1 MSNVL
6 AASLWEGLV
15 YVVRRPLRSAI
26 TAITCAVAIAVTVNV
41 ISLNYGLDEDVRADI
56 ARYGRTTI
64 DVGRS
69 PLIRPGAQRAPF
81 GAAELARIRGAVA
94 GLDAAVVPLRQEMV
108 SATGAA
114 TIARVPI
121 VAVTPEYA
129 VTLRVKLLAGR
140 WLTASDH
147 GFDACVLDQSAAA
160 SLFPDSARAADSGT
174 FGTASF
180 DARQVLGRRVTL
192 TGRSERVTTVVGVL
206 EDPMTYR
213 RLFEAFDE
221 GRSSRTLVG
230 ALLSFRN
237 VYVPA
242 DALPTDDLTLVNV
255 VLPDERTLEV
265 AAERLRLLW
274 PSASL
279 DAIAATASPITVFVR
294 RDWMDA
300 LGGTTQGAAFL
311 GNIVWILIVLV
322 ACVMISTLNLISIRE
337 RYDEIAIRRCEGARK
352 THIAAQVTA
361 EGVLVSLVGGVLGL
375 PLGHLGALLLR
386 RIVDFPFRFDARYAG
401 IAMVVSAALGLLASV
416 VPARRAAALDPAR
429 VLTRRVT

>member
-1 MSNVL
+1 MSSAL
-6 AASLWEGLV
+6 TASLREGLL

-26 TAITCAVAIAVTVNV
+26 TAITSAVAIAVTVNV

-56 ARYGRTTI
+56 TRYGRMTI

-69 PLIRPGAQRAPF
+69 PLIRPGAPRAPF
-81 GAAELARIRGAVA
+81 GQAELARIREALS

-108 SATGAA
+108 SATGTA
-114 TIARVPI
+114 TVARVPL
-121 VAVTPEYA
+121 VAVTPDYA
-129 VTLRVKLLAGR
+129 ATLRVRLLAGR
-140 WLTASDH
+140 WLAASDH
-147 GFDACVLDQSAAA
+147 GLDACVLDQSAAA
-160 SLFPDSARAADSGT
+160 SLFPASAGAPDAGT
-174 FGTASF
+174 FGAAAF
-180 DARQVLGRRVTL
+180 DATQVLGRRVTL
-192 TGRSERVTTVVGVL
+192 SGGSSRFTTVVGVL

-221 GRSSRTLVG
+221 GRSTRTLVG

-242 DALPTDDLTLVNV
+242 DAMPTDDLTLVSV
-255 VLPDERTLEV
+255 VMRDEAGLDV
-265 AAERLRLLW
+265 AAERLRRLW
-274 PSASL
+274 PAASL
-279 DAIAATASPITVFVR
+279 DAIASAAAPITVFVR

-352 THIAAQVTA
+352 SGIAAQVTA
-361 EGVLVSLVGGVLGL
+361 EGVLVSLVGGLLGL
-375 PLGHLGALLLR
+375 PLGHLGAILLR

-401 IAMVVSAALGLLASV
+401 VAMVVSALLGLVASV

>member
-1 MSNVL
+1 MSSVL
-6 AASLWEGLV
+6 LSTLLEGIL
-15 YVVRRPLRSAI
+15 YALRRPLRSAI
-26 TAITCAVAIAVTVNV
+26 TAITVAVAIAVTVNV
-41 ISLNYGLDEDVRADI
+41 ISLNYGLDEDIRADVT
-56 ARYGRTTI
+56 RFGRTTI

-69 PLIRPGAQRAPF
+69 PLIRPGAPRPAF
-81 GAAELARIRGAVA
+81 GEAELARIREAVA
-94 GLDAAVVPLRQEMV
+94 GLDAAVVPLRQEMASV
-108 SATGAA
+108 TGAV
-114 TIARVPI
+114 TIPRLPL
-121 VAVTPEYA
+121 VAVTPDYA
-129 VTLRVKLLAGR
+129 ATLRVRLLAGR
-140 WLTASDH
+140 WLTVADH

-160 SLFPDSARAADSGT
+160 SLFPESVRPAAAGS
-174 FGTASF
+174 FGASSLDATA
-180 DARQVLGRRVTL
+180 VLGRTL
-192 TGRSERVTTVVGVL
+192 ALAGRADRTTTVVGVL

-213 RLFEAFDE
+213 RLFESFDE

-242 DALPTDDLTLVNV
+242 DAMPTDDLTLVNV
-255 VLPDERTLEV
+255 VLPDERRLEI
-265 AAERLRLLW
+265 AAQRLYALW
-274 PSASL
+274 PAASL
-279 DAIAATASPITVFVR
+279 DAVATTASPITVFVR

-311 GNIVWILIVLV
+311 GNIVWLLIVLV

-361 EGVLVSLVGGVLGL
+361 EGVLVSLVGGALGL
-375 PLGHLGALLLR
+375 PLGHLGAALLR
-386 RIVDFPFRFDARYAG
+386 RIVDFPFRFDVRYAG
-401 IAMVVSAALGLLASV
+401 AAMVISAVLGLLASV

>member
-1 MSNVL
+1 MSSVL
-6 AASLWEGLV
+6 LATLAEGVL
-15 YVVRRPLRSAI
+15 YVLRRPLRSAI
-26 TAITCAVAIAVTVNV
+26 TAITVAVAIAVTVNV

-56 ARYGRTTI
+56 TRFGRTTI

-81 GAAELARIRGAVA
+81 GEAELAQISVAVA
-94 GLDAAVVPLRQEMV
+94 GLDAAVVPLRQEMASV
-108 SATGAA
+108 TGAV
-114 TIARVPI
+114 TIARLPL
-121 VAVTPEYA
+121 VAVTPDYA
-129 VTLRVKLLAGR
+129 ATLRVKVLAGR
-140 WLTASDH
+140 WLTTADH
-147 GFDACVLDQSAAA
+147 GFDVCVLDQSAAA
-160 SLFPDSARAADSGT
+160 SLFPASAGAADAGS
-174 FGTASF
+174 FGAAAF
-180 DARQVLGRRVTL
+180 DATAVLGRRLTL
-192 TGRSERVTTVVGVL
+192 SGRADRVTTVVGVL

-213 RLFEAFDE
+213 RIFESFDE

-242 DALPTDDLTLVNV
+242 DAMPTDDLTLVNV
-255 VLPDERTLEV
+255 VLPDERRLEE
-265 AAERLRLLW
+265 ARERLQRLW
-274 PSASL
+274 PAASM

-375 PLGHLGALLLR
+375 PLGHLGAALLR
-386 RIVDFPFRFDARYAG
+386 RIVDFPFRFDTRYAG
-401 IAMVVSAALGLLASV
+401 AAMAISAVLGLLASV